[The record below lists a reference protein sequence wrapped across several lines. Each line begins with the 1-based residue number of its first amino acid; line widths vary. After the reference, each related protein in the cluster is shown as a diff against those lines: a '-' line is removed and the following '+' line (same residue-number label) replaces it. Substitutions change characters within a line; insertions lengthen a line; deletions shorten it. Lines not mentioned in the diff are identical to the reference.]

1 MNHNRMNQTQNQV
14 SNGKRIA
21 PQRKVEGPF
30 RLVYRILRGAFITF
44 SNAKGAEASAS
55 LAYYTLF
62 SLFPLLLVLVGFGS
76 YLYDQATIEAELL
89 KFMPRFF
96 PVSQDFILAN
106 IQQVFDVRG
115 TVSIISLL
123 GLVWSSTAVFSV
135 LIRNVNSA
143 WPAAAPHTFIK
154 MRLAS
159 LGIVAALAFALIFS
173 SFSVTFK
180 NLIISLGI
188 PLDDKSWGVL
198 FSSTFFT
205 QIVPAFLRVA
215 IFFGLYYFVPQ
226 IHVKKLPALSG
237 AVITGLVWQI
247 VTIVLSSYLKLSM
260 PRYEIVYGSLA
271 KIIALLAWI
280 YFSGWIILFGAHL
293 TSSIDR
299 HTS

>member
-1 MNHNRMNQTQNQV
+1 MPFERQRNTHKSFSQTL
-14 SNGKRIA
+14 SD
-21 PQRKVEGPF
+21 F
-30 RLVYRILRGAFITF
+30 FTLMYRIVRGAFITF

-76 YLYDQATIEAELL
+76 YLFDQGTVENELIRFL
-89 KFMPRFF
+89 PRFF
-96 PVSQDFILAN
+96 PVSQDFIVSN
-106 IQQVFDVRG
+106 IQQVFEVRN
-115 TVSIISLL
+115 TISIISLL

-159 LGIVAALAFALIFS
+159 LGIVAALAVLLILS

-180 NLIISLGI
+180 NLILSLGI
-188 PLDDKSWGVL
+188 PLDEKVL
-198 FSSTFFT
+198 GAFLSSTFFT
-205 QIVPAFLRVA
+205 QIIPALLRVI
-215 IFFGLYYFVPQ
+215 IFYGLYYFVPQ
-226 IHVKKLPALSG
+226 IRVKKLSALVG
-237 AVITGLVWQI
+237 ALMTGLIWQI
-247 VTIVLSSYLKLSM
+247 VTNILSSYLKLSM
-260 PRYEIVYGSLA
+260 AHYEVVYGSLG

-299 HTS
+299 HTG

>member
-1 MNHNRMNQTQNQV
+1 MQNENRRNNRHKSFSQV
-14 SNGKRIA
+14 VNDSI
-21 PQRKVEGPF
+21 
-30 RLVYRILRGAFITF
+30 RLVYRIVRGAFITF

-76 YLYDQATIEAELL
+76 YLFDQTTVEEELI
-89 KFMPRFF
+89 KFLPRFF

-123 GLVWSSTAVFSV
+123 GLVWSSTSVFSV

-159 LGIVAALAFALIFS
+159 LGIVAVLAVVLIFS

-188 PLDDKSWGVL
+188 PLDDQVL
-198 FSSTFFT
+198 GAFLSSTFFT
-205 QIVPAFLRVA
+205 QIIPAFLRVV
-215 IFFGLYYFVPQ
+215 IFYCLYYFVPQ
-226 IHVKKLPALSG
+226 IRVKKLPALTG
-237 AVITGLVWQI
+237 AVITGLIWQI
-247 VTIVLSSYLKLSM
+247 VTIILSSYLKLSM
-260 PRYEIVYGSLA
+260 ARYEIIYGSLA

-280 YFSGWIILFGAHL
+280 YFSGWIVLFGAHL

-299 HTS
+299 HTG

>member
-1 MNHNRMNQTQNQV
+1 MQNGNHITR
-14 SNGKRIA
+14 
-21 PQRKVEGPF
+21 RKSFSQIVNDCV
-30 RLVYRILRGAFITF
+30 RLVYRIMRGAFITF

-76 YLYDQATIEAELL
+76 YLFDQKAIEAELINFL
-89 KFMPRFF
+89 PRFF

-106 IQQVFDVRG
+106 IQQVFEVRG
-115 TVSIISLL
+115 TVSIVSLL
-123 GLVWSSTAVFSV
+123 GLVWSSTSVFSV

-159 LGIVAALAFALIFS
+159 LGIVAALAIILIFS

-188 PLDDKSWGVL
+188 PLDEQVL
-198 FSSTFFT
+198 GAFLSSTFFN
-205 QIVPAFLRVA
+205 QIIPAFLRVLV
-215 IFFGLYYFVPQ
+215 FFGLYYFVPQ
-226 IHVKKLPALSG
+226 IHVKKLPALTG
-237 AVITGLVWQI
+237 AVITGLIWQI
-247 VTIVLSSYLKLSM
+247 VTILLSSYLKLSM
-260 PRYEIVYGSLA
+260 ARYEIIYGSLA

-299 HTS
+299 HTG